1 MAKETEAI
9 LRSILLAAKRANSVD
24 DIIMTVEAMC
34 SKEDIDSVDA
44 ALAKYGQ
51 NRQSSN

>member
-9 LRSILLAAKRANSVD
+9 LRSILLAAKRANTVED
-24 DIIMTVEAMC
+24 VIMSIEAMC

-44 ALAKYGQ
+44 AIAKYGHK
-51 NRQSSN
+51 QS